1 MTKRKNV
8 GYMALLLVLL
18 ATMVFVSCDQGEAI
32 GGQGS
37 LKIILRDE
45 INARTIAPELDMWPA
60 FFRITCDRTG
70 SSDRIGP
77 VDVSGNW
84 HMFNGILAGTWLVT
98 VEAYNDDAEPVRI
111 GEGQKQ
117 VTIVRGSSSVAKVT
131 IVPLSGQ
138 GQFTFTLDWTGTC
151 VDAPNIV
158 AFLTPETALSEVQI
172 DGADITISGSTATI
186 TVDELPMGYYDF
198 SYVLK
203 DGDSLFA
210 GNYHEVRILSGQVSS
225 AVEIIPVSAVG
236 VWVSIIDNLHN
247 PFEVEILSD
256 DNMLERICV
265 QPFHASPADGIAYQW
280 YLDGMKIAGANEA
293 TYHVDGEG
301 MAFGWHT
308 LSVKVKKAE
317 GWYSSG
323 TTSFLMDEF
332 ATNRG
337 FIELHLTNKAYS
349 DDAWHLFMANG
360 PAEDSVGF
368 NMLGTYPSYYLPI
381 HFETAFE
388 QGHDNFVDGSFML
401 ASSVP
406 LDISAG
412 LSMFPYGGD
421 EQDECMVTGL
431 GAWEVDYHTVE
442 LDTPYPG
449 CLFMA
454 FSVDGEGRRKTFDS
468 INNLYNPLDEDGHPR
483 WGGLDY
489 SDESSVFITFTKY
502 GELEGSYVKGA
513 ISGTAVSVIPDQGIE
528 PEKLGYY
535 EIEGQ
540 FVVPR
545 GTSSGVIH
553 Q

>member
-1 MTKRKNV
+1 MTKRLQIV
-8 GYMALLLVLL
+8 CMVLLLGLL
-18 ATMVFVSCDQGEAI
+18 ATMVFVSCDQGGEI
-32 GGQGS
+32 VGEGS
-37 LKIILRDE
+37 LKILLRDA
-45 INARTIAPELDMWPA
+45 INARTIAPDLDMHPKT
-60 FFRITCDRTG
+60 FRITCDRVG
-70 SSDRIGP
+70 SPDRIGP
-77 VDVSGNW
+77 VDVRGNW

-98 VEAYNDDAEPVRI
+98 VEAYNDDAVPVKI
-111 GEGQKQ
+111 GEGQKE
-117 VTIVRGSSSVAKVT
+117 VTIIRGSSIEAEVT
-131 IVPLSGQ
+131 LVPLSGA
-138 GQFTFTLDWTGTC
+138 GKFTFTIDWTGTII
-151 VDAPNIV
+151 DSPNIV
-158 AFLTPETALSEVQI
+158 AFLTPETSLTEEQI
-172 DGADITISGSTATI
+172 ASSNITISDSTATI
-186 TVDELPMGYYDF
+186 TVDDLAMGYYDF

-203 DGDSLFA
+203 DGDSVFA
-210 GNYHEVRILSGQVSS
+210 GNYHEVRILSGQTSS
-225 AVEIIPVSAVG
+225 ASEIIPVSSVG
-236 VWVSIIDNLHN
+236 VWVSLIDNLHN
-247 PFEVEILSD
+247 PFEVTITSD
-256 DNMLERICV
+256 DNILERVCV
-265 QPFHASPADGIAYQW
+265 QPFYASPADGAAYQW

-293 TYHVDGEG
+293 IYDVDGEG
-301 MAFGWHT
+301 MAFGWHN

-337 FIELHLTNKAYS
+337 FIELHLTNKADS

-368 NMLGTYPSYYLPI
+368 NMMGTFPSYYHPI

-388 QGHDNFVDGSFML
+388 QSHDNFVDGSFML

-412 LSMFPYGGD
+412 LNMFPYGGD

-431 GAWEVDYHTVE
+431 GAWEVDYDTVE
-442 LDTPYPG
+442 LGTPYPG

-468 INNLYNPLDEDGHPR
+468 INNLYNPLDGDGHPR
-483 WGGLDY
+483 WGELDY

-513 ISGTAVSVIPDQGIE
+513 ISGTAVSVIPAQGSE
-528 PEKLGYY
+528 PAKLGYY

-545 GTSSGVIH
+545 GTSSGAIPR
-553 Q
+553 